1 METNR
6 DMLESLIL
14 SCLYKDITLL
24 SEVNEDYFDNDKCY
38 FYYKLLK
45 EMCRNAKEINELTII
60 SWVNANSL
68 QDLFDG
74 YGGYESIKNLLN
86 MDSKVANFDSYLDS
100 LKKILVL
107 NSYSH
112 LEINFNREFEIEG
125 QLVNPIKSMGLLTCE
140 EFSNLLINIVT
151 GKALRV
157 QTEEYKAEQLYFTDE
172 EMYNKVN
179 NIEVSGS
186 SFDIT
191 LRFQDVESGEDRY
204 IQSFK
209 ILNDTLNKLRSGN
222 GNIQIGGHSGIGK
235 STIILSMLMGLS
247 ESGRRSLLV
256 SNEQEVT
263 YFKNLLSAY
272 ICNHVFKCF
281 TISRKRIENN
291 SLNDDEKV
299 ILIKANEFIKEKYEN
314 KIMFLPVADFDLPKI
329 FKYAKRLKIMGLC
342 DTIVLDTLKPDSESL
357 GNTGQS
363 ALNMVG
369 LTRELDKFGRENDML
384 TICTCQLATYSEGQ
398 GYLNAS
404 VLSQSKAT
412 KEVAGV
418 LLLWRKVYS
427 SLELNKDNEKMFLK
441 PYIWVY
447 DELKKKSMKK
457 YLNITKGNVT
467 PPWDKSACDMDGDY
481 VLCFVDKSRFG
492 SSGAIILYQT
502 DLRTGRIYEK
512 GFVENVYSGKIMGGN

>member
-1 METNR
+1 
-6 DMLESLIL
+6 
-14 SCLYKDITLL
+14 
-24 SEVNEDYFDNDKCY
+24 
-38 FYYKLLK
+38 
-45 EMCRNAKEINELTII
+45 
-60 SWVNANSL
+60 
-68 QDLFDG
+68 
-74 YGGYESIKNLLN
+74 
-86 MDSKVANFDSYLDS
+86 
-100 LKKILVL
+100 
-107 NSYSH
+107 
-112 LEINFNREFEIEG
+112 
-125 QLVNPIKSMGLLTCE
+125 
-140 EFSNLLINIVT
+140 
-151 GKALRV
+151 
-157 QTEEYKAEQLYFTDE
+157 
-172 EMYNKVN
+172 
-179 NIEVSGS
+179 
-186 SFDIT
+186 
-191 LRFQDVESGEDRY
+191 
-204 IQSFK
+204 
-209 ILNDTLNKLRSGN
+209 
-222 GNIQIGGHSGIGK
+222 
-235 STIILSMLMGLS
+235 
-247 ESGRRSLLV
+247 
-256 SNEQEVT
+256 
-263 YFKNLLSAY
+263 
-272 ICNHVFKCF
+272 
-281 TISRKRIENN
+281 
-291 SLNDDEKV
+291 
-299 ILIKANEFIKEKYEN
+299 
-314 KIMFLPVADFDLPKI
+314 MFLPVADFDLPKI